1 MHRSVVIIVGALT
14 LLLVNVAMFTAHTSK
29 ELAKYEKGFVDITQG
44 RIKKSAPYVLGKLLK
59 GTKLIVEK
67 GDFRLYSKP
76 GGYAKASAEFKALKL
91 NNPRNT
97 KGGLQGTRGD
107 KVITLRESR
116 VYGDGVIEIWTVRY
130 GSIEPVKVDRI
141 KYSLWARK

>member
-1 MHRSVVIIVGALT
+1 MHRSVVFIVGALT
-14 LLLVNVAMFTAHTSK
+14 LLLVNVPMTTAHSK
-29 ELAKYEKGFVDITQG
+29 EMINFRKGFVDITQR

-76 GGYAKASAEFKALKL
+76 GGYAKASAEFEALKL

-97 KGGLQGTRGD
+97 KDGLQGTRGD

-116 VYGDGVIEIWTVRY
+116 VYGDGVIEIWTVKY